1 MYRPGERSSDGMKLK
16 LERQQEFVVGG
27 YLLGAP
33 NSVDA
38 LLVGYYEGKELR
50 FAGKVR
56 GGFIPNLRR
65 SLLHMLKPLGISRC
79 PFSNLPDADPS
90 RRSGRV
96 TAEQMKVRGTCK
108 CRVKRPASAFEL
120 LPLRGR
126 PPYLKDVKIEENPL
140 PHGPWE
146 ANGELT
152 SVPEANTCRGNT
164 TTVALDQTADQGESD
179 TETRVRTAR

>member
-1 MYRPGERSSDGMKLK
+1 MFGSQSPSAKS
-16 LERQQEFVVGG
+16 QQ
-27 YLLGAP
+27 
-33 NSVDA
+33 
-38 LLVGYYEGKELR
+38 
-50 FAGKVR
+50 
-56 GGFIPNLRR
+56 
-65 SLLHMLKPLGISRC
+65 SLLPSISDRNRLPSLK
-79 PFSNLPDADPS
+79 APS
-90 RRSGRV
+90 RPFTPILQSRNPQ
-96 TAEQMKVRGTCK
+96 E
-108 CRVKRPASAFEL
+108 RPASAFEL
-120 LPLRGR
+120 LPVRGR

>member
-1 MYRPGERSSDGMKLK
+1 MYRPGERSSDGVKSK

-27 YLLGAP
+27 YVLGAP

-90 RRSGRV
+90 RWGGRV
-96 TAEQMKVRGTCK
+96 TAEKMKVRRTCK
-108 CRVKRPASAFEL
+108 CRVKRPASAFL
-120 LPLRGR
+120 SFCHCAADRLP
-126 PPYLKDVKIEENPL
+126 
-140 PHGPWE
+140 
-146 ANGELT
+146 
-152 SVPEANTCRGNT
+152 
-164 TTVALDQTADQGESD
+164 
-179 TETRVRTAR
+179 